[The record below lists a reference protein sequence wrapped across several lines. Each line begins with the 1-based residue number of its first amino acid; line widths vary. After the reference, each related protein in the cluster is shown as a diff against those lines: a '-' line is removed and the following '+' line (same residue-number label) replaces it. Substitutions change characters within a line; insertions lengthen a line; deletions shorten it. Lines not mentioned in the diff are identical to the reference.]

1 MLHPR
6 QRFITLIINYMEAV
20 LIPNHWHLHL
30 FFVLRWYAAEGPMTG
45 QGHSVRDSSE
55 LDLKSLVELE
65 VLTDLTPKE
74 VPLSVVFYC
83 YWMFHCHLMKYLLGL

>member
-1 MLHPR
+1 
-6 QRFITLIINYMEAV
+6 
-20 LIPNHWHLHL
+20 
-30 FFVLRWYAAEGPMTG
+30 MTG

-74 VPLSVVFYC
+74 DFLVHLVFSQIFLKS
-83 YWMFHCHLMKYLLGL
+83 WIFIF